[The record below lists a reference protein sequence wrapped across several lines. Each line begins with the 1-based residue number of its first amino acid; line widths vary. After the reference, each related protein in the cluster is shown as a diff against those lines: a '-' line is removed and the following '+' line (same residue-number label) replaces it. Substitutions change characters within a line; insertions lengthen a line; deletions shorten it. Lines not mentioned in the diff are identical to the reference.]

1 MSGRPN
7 QPQDPTHKARDSAD
21 HNRRLGVTSVLPGQ
35 LSFSVSTTVHMQRRT
50 RSTLGA
56 PGTASSNYST
66 SWSTHDD
73 NILMNARARSHGW
86 SQIQKEHFPLKT
98 PNACRKR
105 YERLVAKKRG
115 PDWDPEKLERLS
127 REYCQL
133 REQTWKPLADAMGE
147 KWQDVEK
154 VVSLNPAPTKGA
166 YSLQKKTIMLID
178 DLCSALTRASGLY
191 SLPAAPARE
200 ILPRK
205 VLLLMRPPAV
215 IRPRTL
221 PVKVGR
227 TG

>member
-1 MSGRPN
+1 
-7 QPQDPTHKARDSAD
+7 
-21 HNRRLGVTSVLPGQ
+21 
-35 LSFSVSTTVHMQRRT
+35 MQRRT

-154 VVSLNPAPTKGA
+154 VCFDKGLRSLLVASRSCKGDPP
-166 YSLQKKTIMLID
+166 KKGTTSD
-178 DLCSALTRASGLY
+178 ETSRSDPSSDLASQ
-191 SLPAAPARE
+191 
-200 ILPRK
+200 
-205 VLLLMRPPAV
+205 
-215 IRPRTL
+215 
-221 PVKVGR
+221 GR
-227 TG
+227 TDRMKIGLKDILAEVAED